1 MFHLVDAFAV
11 YSVTMVGA
19 RHVTL
24 PSFEAGTVLR
34 LIERE
39 GVTVTNMASTM
50 VAIMCHNPAVV
61 STDMSTLRLVSCGGC
76 PLAPAAVRRALSIF
90 GRAEHQPIS

>member
-1 MFHLVDAFAV
+1 MTL
-11 YSVTMVGA
+11 VGA

-24 PSFEAGTVLR
+24 PSFEAGTALR

-50 VAIMCHNPAVV
+50 VAILCHNPVGLELQV
-61 STDMSTLRLVSCGGC
+61 ESS
-76 PLAPAAVRRALSIF
+76 
-90 GRAEHQPIS
+90 

>member
-1 MFHLVDAFAV
+1 LKGAWFGDSTLAPDLLISNFALSNGSILCR
-11 YSVTMVGA
+11 YTSVTLVGA

-24 PSFEAGTVLR
+24 PSFEAGTALR

-50 VAIMCHNPAVV
+50 VAILCHNPVGLELQV
-61 STDMSTLRLVSCGGC
+61 ESS
-76 PLAPAAVRRALSIF
+76 
-90 GRAEHQPIS
+90 